1 MILNSGLIRREM
13 IKKMIE
19 IKLGKKELNSK
30 NWKYHFMFVNQID
43 DCLDQIL
50 KDIIDEDVEQISI
63 KKELKKD
70 E

>member
-1 MILNSGLIRREM
+1 MILNTGLLRREM

-19 IKLGKKELNSK
+19 IKLGKKEINSK
-30 NWKYHFMFVNQID
+30 NWKYRFMFVNQID

>member
-1 MILNSGLIRREM
+1 MILNTGLLRREM

-30 NWKYHFMFVNQID
+30 NWKYRFMFVNQID

>member
-1 MILNSGLIRREM
+1 ML
-13 IKKMIE
+13 E
-19 IKLGKKELNSK
+19 IKVGKKELNNK
-30 NWKYHFMFVNQID
+30 NWKYRFMFVNQID

>member
-30 NWKYHFMFVNQID
+30 NWKYRFMFVNQID